1 VQIPAIWLPLCACNM
16 TMVVKGKSDIY
27 GVFGKDLDS
36 CTNVSGDKSESLL
49 KIVWLVGLILI
60 KIYF

>member
-1 VQIPAIWLPLCACNM
+1 M